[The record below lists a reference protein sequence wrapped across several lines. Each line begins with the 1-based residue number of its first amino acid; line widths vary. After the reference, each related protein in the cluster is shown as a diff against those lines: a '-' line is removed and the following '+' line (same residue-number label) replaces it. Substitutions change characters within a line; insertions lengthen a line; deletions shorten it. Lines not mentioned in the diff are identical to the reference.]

1 MQANS
6 DVWGWLAAFGGML
19 AFGSFGVPIKS
30 EVARS
35 VDIGELADGSSLIAF
50 LLVVV

>member
-1 MQANS
+1 VYCSILATLKFKIMS
-6 DVWGWLAAFGGML
+6 GSCDVCGWLAAFGGML

-35 VDIGELADGSSLIAF
+35 VDIGEFA
-50 LLVVV
+50 